1 MKALNPNL
9 RCNFY
14 SPATFYFSL
23 LRLLFHSALRLPP
36 MKIRW
41 KHWWPIFA
49 TGDNSMLVTIQY
61 WWQFRCWW
69 QFQYWWQFNI
79 GDPISFLAFAHHGQ
93 FLVACLVTAFSG
105 SPTPILSNVTKR
117 WKYGNQALLELWPYG
132 PLLHSLWKCKW
143 LWEKRWKCGNQAQ
156 LELSLKEVCFL
167 NGPLLHSLWNK
178 NGKKLPKKNLWWQK
192 KRWK

>member
-79 GDPISFLAFAHHGQ
+79 GDNSI
-93 FLVACLVTAFSG
+93 LVTIQYWWPYFLFSICSPRPVSG
-105 SPTPILSNVTKR
+105 CLLGHCILWVADSNFVECDQKVKMWQSSPTWALAVWPTVTF
-117 WKYGNQALLELWPYG
+117 
-132 PLLHSLWKCKW
+132 
-143 LWEKRWKCGNQAQ
+143 
-156 LELSLKEVCFL
+156 SLKM
-167 NGPLLHSLWNK
+167 
-178 NGKKLPKKNLWWQK
+178 
-192 KRWK
+192 